1 MEMQVLKVRDLE
13 AALSRHALEP
23 PAHFVFL
30 FLAAEKDHRPGF
42 ARGAEPVAQAGRDRN
57 RQLQRNRR
65 FAAATIPGK
74 DHGVIGGGASLVSA
88 PASPEA
94 PAPPPP

>member
-57 RQLQRNRR
+57 RQLQRDRR
-65 FAAATIPGK
+65 FAAAAVP
-74 DHGVIGGGASLVSA
+74 
-88 PASPEA
+88 
-94 PAPPPP
+94 